1 MYEIYELTNSGNSGK
16 TRRETF
22 LDQFFALD
30 SDSKVYF
37 DPKLRLGSVFDV
49 C

>member
-1 MYEIYELTNSGNSGK
+1 MYEIYELTNSGK